1 MIALLAKRFI
11 RNYDSPSE
19 PSVRRGYG
27 TLCGVVGICLN
38 LLLVIG
44 KLIAGAVSG
53 SIAITADG
61 LNNLSDAGSSAVTLA
76 GFYLA
81 SKKADADHPFGH
93 GRIEYLSGLAVA
105 AAVVVTGF
113 ELARDSIAKILHPQ
127 PVEFSVLSVCIL
139 AAAILVKLYMALYNR
154 RIGAYIDSSAMK
166 ATAVD
171 SLSDVGATSAVL
183 GCTLLG
189 HYADLSIDGWCG
201 ALVACLIMWAGVKA
215 AKDTIG
221 PLLGEKTDPEL
232 CREIEQ
238 TVLGFHPPV
247 IGVHDLI
254 VNDYG
259 PGRRVVSLHAEVPSN
274 GNLLE
279 MHDAIDLAES
289 ALRQRFH
296 CIAVIHMDPVECD
309 NVQVTAMH
317 SRVAELAAQ
326 IDPCITIHDFR
337 MVTGTTHTNLIFDLV
352 LPFGFRLS
360 DDDTVRLLRQRIAED
375 DASLFA
381 VVTVDHK
388 S

>member
-296 CIAVIHMDPVECD
+296 
-309 NVQVTAMH
+309 
-317 SRVAELAAQ
+317 
-326 IDPCITIHDFR
+326 
-337 MVTGTTHTNLIFDLV
+337 
-352 LPFGFRLS
+352 
-360 DDDTVRLLRQRIAED
+360 
-375 DASLFA
+375 
-381 VVTVDHK
+381 
-388 S
+388 